1 MKHEKYRAPF
11 AVILAAGIG
20 SRLSPLTDNCPKSLL
35 TVGGSVILER
45 MIRNCLSCGMSQF
58 VLVLGHEADEIKKF
72 VKQDISRHP
81 CHHM

>member
-45 MIRNCLSCGMSQF
+45 MIRNCLSC
-58 VLVLGHEADEIKKF
+58 
-72 VKQDISRHP
+72 
-81 CHHM
+81 